1 KYFDSIIWSSEIGFR
16 KPSREAF
23 EIALESTGSM
33 SSNTIMVGDNEIADV
48 SGAELVGIS
57 TMLISD
63 VESIESRANHVV
75 NRTNITREL
84 IRLTN
89 ASRGTVNA
97 RRFQSH

>member
-1 KYFDSIIWSSEIGFR
+1 
-16 KPSREAF
+16 
-23 EIALESTGSM
+23 
-33 SSNTIMVGDNEIADV
+33 
-48 SGAELVGIS
+48 IS

-63 VESIESRANHVV
+63 VESIKSRANHVV
-75 NRTNITREL
+75 NRKNITREL